1 MSDSDFLYS
10 AKSNAFVLKDSPLL
24 ETANFNDAVQVSE
37 DVFIEFY
44 QTVREGKVRM
54 AGEDG
59 LPAWADAPSIT
70 KDEIKASQVIEAS
83 QNKSLIL
90 SSAKDTISGWQT
102 DLLLGIISDEDKQ
115 RLILWREYI
124 KKVEAINPEDAPKIK
139 WPELPTTE

>member
-70 KDEIKASQVIEAS
+70 KDEIKESQVIEAS